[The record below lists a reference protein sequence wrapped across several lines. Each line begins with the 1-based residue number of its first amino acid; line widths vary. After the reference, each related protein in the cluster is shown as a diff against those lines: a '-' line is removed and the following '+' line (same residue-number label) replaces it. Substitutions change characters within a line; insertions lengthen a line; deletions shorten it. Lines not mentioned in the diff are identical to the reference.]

1 MHNPHTAKKETISKE
16 DDFYFSFSQPGPKI
30 SLSSPVVDF
39 GCVEEGEERV
49 HQLELIN
56 SSPAEAVY
64 QWDLDYNA
72 HSVFNIHPACGIVR
86 PHSQTSLKAVYRP
99 TQPAAHHRR
108 VPCLIL
114 RMVGGSMEIT
124 AHIFKSLHLCNL
136 PLRSPC
142 SSPCLVPVTQ
152 SPHSHHNR

>member
-1 MHNPHTAKKETISKE
+1 M
-16 DDFYFSFSQPGPKI
+16 
-30 SLSSPVVDF
+30 VDF

-49 HQLELIN
+49 HQMELIN

-72 HSVFNIHPACGIVR
+72 QSVFNIHPAYGIVR

-124 AHIFKSLHLCNL
+124 AYS
-136 PLRSPC
+136 
-142 SSPCLVPVTQ
+142 
-152 SPHSHHNR
+152 